1 MPPIPVQ
8 PGIYKIHA
16 HLIGPG
22 LLVTATE
29 HTSKHG
35 APTIV
40 DRPVPVPFEQEWAIE
55 PVEPILGAPY
65 VIRLAAAEMAG
76 LVIGDDKLYVNSIP
90 RVEWAKFT
98 FEAVLGGVKIV
109 SEKGLTWVAQHRGAQ
124 IELVPPNQEFNSTW
138 TLEFVR
144 PLEAE

>member
-29 HTSKHG
+29 HAVKYG

-40 DRPVPVPFEQEWAIE
+40 DRPSPVPFEQEWAVE
-55 PVEPILGAPY
+55 PVEPIPGAPY
-65 VIRLAAAEMAG
+65 VIRLAAAEQTG
-76 LVIGDDKLYVNSIP
+76 LVIGDDRLYVNNVP
-90 RVEWAKFT
+90 REEWAKFT
-98 FEAVLGGVKIV
+98 FEAVIGGVKIV

-144 PLEAE
+144 PLEGE

>member
-29 HTSKHG
+29 QAVKYG

-40 DRPVPVPFEQEWAIE
+40 EPPSSVPFEQEWAIE
-55 PVEPILGAPY
+55 PAEPIPGSPY
-65 VIRLAAAEMAG
+65 VIHLAYAEQAG
-76 LVIGDDKLYVNSIP
+76 MVIGADKLFVNNVP
-90 RVEWAKFT
+90 REEWAKFT
-98 FEAVLGGVKIV
+98 FEKVLGGFRIL
-109 SEKGLTWVAQHRGAQ
+109 SEKGLTWAALHRGAQ
-124 IELVPPNQEFNSTW
+124 IALVPPKPDVIDTW
-138 TLEFVR
+138 TLEFIR
-144 PLEAE
+144 PLEGE